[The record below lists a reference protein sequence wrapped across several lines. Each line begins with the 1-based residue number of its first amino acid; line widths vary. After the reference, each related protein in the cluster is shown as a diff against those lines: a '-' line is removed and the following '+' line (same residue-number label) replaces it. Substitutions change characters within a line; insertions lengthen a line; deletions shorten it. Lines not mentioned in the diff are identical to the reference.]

1 MPVAARS
8 SVLAHEPLRVP
19 LADLLSADSKG
30 KWWLVGAAWAGN
42 PLVDSNLAAQQTKTA
57 GGGLTKKVLD
67 PEDDLM
73 TLARKQGMN
82 TDIRRKVFMAV
93 MGSSVCRAPALAFHS
108 VMPCADRAF
117 CSPLHLP
124 PRTLRTRTRA

>member
-1 MPVAARS
+1 MSFPS
-8 SVLAHEPLRVP
+8 PPPQSVLAHEPLRVP

-42 PLVDSNLAAQQTKTA
+42 PLVDNQAAQHTA
-57 GGGLTKKVLD
+57 GGLTKKTLE
-67 PEDDLM
+67 PEDDLI

-93 MGSSVCRAPALAFHS
+93 MGSTVSCERRHCRHY
-108 VMPCADRAF
+108 CA
-117 CSPLHLP
+117 
-124 PRTLRTRTRA
+124 